1 MCVFTLIN
9 FKVLSLKKKKK
20 FVIRIKHMR
29 ESWGVTCAFDT
40 DVIVSSKDQGEGQ
53 KAHSDM
59 CATSVTLPIPQ
70 GETCHP
76 SAHHDDQRTTSLV
89 GHENE

>member
-1 MCVFTLIN
+1 M
-9 FKVLSLKKKKK
+9 LSLKKKKK
-20 FVIRIKHMR
+20 MVIRIKHMQ

-59 CATSVTLPIPQ
+59 CATSVTLTNTTRSDVPPIRP
-70 GETCHP
+70 P
-76 SAHHDDQRTTSLV
+76 
-89 GHENE
+89 